1 MAAYEGNSSGVKG
14 VVYLKLEVI
23 QTTSVFLIAPIPFH
37 FHFMKKSSVNILQ
50 NIIFCVPRKKII

>member
-37 FHFMKKSSVNILQ
+37 FHFMEKSSVNILQ
-50 NIIFCVPRKKII
+50 NIFCVPRKKII